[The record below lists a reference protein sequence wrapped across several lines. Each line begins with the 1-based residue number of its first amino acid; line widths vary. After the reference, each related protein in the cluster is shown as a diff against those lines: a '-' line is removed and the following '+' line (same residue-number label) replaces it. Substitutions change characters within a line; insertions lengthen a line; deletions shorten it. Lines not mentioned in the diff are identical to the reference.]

1 MSTSTDFFSSIPL
14 DLFTPNKKHGIKY
27 LYHLLLRAEKHKAT
41 YLSVRRHSNTS
52 HGVSLFTKTQSDYFP
67 SEIQNYISKYSY
79 TKQSFD
85 FIVRERKVFVNFYKM
100 KDGKETTPFNVDKYL
115 EPLGLWFSLMDL
127 ITPQSTVNTTLTIEI
142 YLTSFKKKMPRFGQA
157 FTSSHIN
164 SALTYI
170 CNKHGEIII
179 YREEEWFKVLL
190 HECIHSYCLD
200 FSGADQ
206 SLMKSYLLKTF
217 PIQVQDAL
225 YSETYAEVW
234 AEIMNCA
241 ILSFT
246 QIQKPTHYRDFSL
259 YLNFYMQVEIVHSI
273 FQANKILGR
282 YYLSF
287 RELREKYTQ
296 WNQETHVYEYH
307 VMKTIL
313 LFSFDNFLIWCY
325 KHNGTDL
332 IPFKNTGTNIMLLC
346 DLVKEGFENK
356 EFLSKVKKIETRCNG
371 NTMRMSI
378 NEI

>member
-1 MSTSTDFFSSIPL
+1 MSMSNDFFSSIPL

-27 LYHLLLRAEKHKAT
+27 LYHLLLRAEKHMAN
-41 YLSVRRHSNTS
+41 YLSVRRQSKTNHSF
-52 HGVSLFTKTQSDYFP
+52 SLFTKTQSQYFP
-67 SEIQNYISKYSY
+67 SEIQNYICKCSL
-79 TKQSFD
+79 TKQTLEFK
-85 FIVRERKVFVNFYKM
+85 VRERKVFVNVYEM
-100 KDGKETTPFNVDKYL
+100 KGVKGTTHFNLDKYL
-115 EPLGLWFSLMDL
+115 DPLGLWFSLMDL
-127 ITPQSTVNTTLTIEI
+127 ITPKSNVNTTLTVDI
-142 YLTSFKKKMPRFGQA
+142 YLTSFKKKMPRFGEA
-157 FTSSHIN
+157 FTSSHVN

-206 SLMKSYLLKTF
+206 RLMKSYLFKTF

-241 ILSFT
+241 ILSFH
-246 QIQKPTHYRDFSL
+246 QIQKPSHYREFSL

-273 FQANKILGR
+273 FQANKILSR

-287 RELREKYTQ
+287 RQLREKYTQ
-296 WNQETHVYEYH
+296 WTQETHVYEYH
-307 VMKTIL
+307 IMKTIL
-313 LFSFDNFLIWCY
+313 LFSFDKFLIWCH
-325 KHNGTDL
+325 KHNGSDL

-346 DLVKEGFENK
+346 DLIKESFENK
-356 EFLSKVKKIETRCNG
+356 DFLSKVKKIETRNNG
-371 NTMRMSI
+371 DKLRMSI